1 MEAQT
6 TPRSYW
12 SFPQPVCLCRRYLL
26 AKRQHSSICLIRLL
40 LRPRMLL
47 AILIHI
53 RIVRWFNPVFGNSLT
68 FAGLGAGIDKRHR
81 SNRTARRGPQART
94 RPARAGFGSVPYG
107 KPSALGKME
116 GEMQSV

>member
-12 SFPQPVCLCRRYLL
+12 SFPQPVCLWRRYLL

-53 RIVRWFNPVFGNSLT
+53 RIVRWFNPVFGDSLA
-68 FAGLGAGIDKRHR
+68 FAGLVAGIEMIGAFRLFAGQLFVRISGVIVGHR
-81 SNRTARRGPQART
+81 VLHLTRGNSGAD
-94 RPARAGFGSVPYG
+94 AKF
-107 KPSALGKME
+107 LF
-116 GEMQSV
+116 